1 MAFDVMLSSPL
12 VLPLRSILDGTPPGF
27 SFSSVLWLPLPVTG
41 EDANNRSFSDSRP
54 VMLPS
59 SRPTSSETSVFSS
72 ISGVLSSAL
81 GEKLLLMAED
91 KDESQPLPELA
102 LLRTVFRVMTV
113 VGLVFPVRAGIDKD
127 QEEEKSVTYT
137 PSYI

>member
-1 MAFDVMLSSPL
+1 
-12 VLPLRSILDGTPPGF
+12 
-27 SFSSVLWLPLPVTG
+27 
-41 EDANNRSFSDSRP
+41 
-54 VMLPS
+54 
-59 SRPTSSETSVFSS
+59 
-72 ISGVLSSAL
+72 
-81 GEKLLLMAED
+81 MAED

-127 QEEEKSVTYT
+127 QEEEKSVTYI

>member
-1 MAFDVMLSSPL
+1 
-12 VLPLRSILDGTPPGF
+12 
-27 SFSSVLWLPLPVTG
+27 
-41 EDANNRSFSDSRP
+41 
-54 VMLPS
+54 
-59 SRPTSSETSVFSS
+59 
-72 ISGVLSSAL
+72 
-81 GEKLLLMAED
+81 MAED